1 MRFSKERTP
10 ASGHSHHE
18 MRRTSQSLSC
28 TPSPPYPSLQIH
40 QFSSQKPTPSHPEE
54 EFQRVGAQQN
64 HPVTP
69 LITPSVFSARV
80 IECIQHLRMEA
91 SDMYFT
97 CIHPPEDQKQK
108 KTSTVVHHTHNSV
121 LARKSGRVWLAPHRL
136 VSSTNKKHTWFE
148 VINILQGFAFVPA
161 CSPVRQHT
169 CS

>member
-64 HPVTP
+64 HPVAP

-80 IECIQHLRMEA
+80 MSAYNTFAWRQV
-91 SDMYFT
+91 T
-97 CIHPPEDQKQK
+97 CTLLLSIRRRIKKRKKQ
-108 KTSTVVHHTHNSV
+108 VHHTHHSV